1 MALSVNW
8 CPGKAPKRSA
18 FEQTLLDGWNMV
30 AGEEGWLSRRRASG
44 EGINKEMN
52 KIWVED
58 SGQHKSIFYS
68 CLMGFQGFFCNCD
81 KKCAAAADVTL

>member
-1 MALSVNW
+1 MALQKK
-8 CPGKAPKRSA
+8 GK
-18 FEQTLLDGWNMV
+18 G
-30 AGEEGWLSRRRASG
+30 G
-44 EGINKEMN
+44 GINKEMN
-52 KIWVED
+52 KIRVED